1 MSQAAEPM
9 RVVGDITRHH
19 AAVRPDTVA
28 MIYEG
33 RTTTYAA
40 FDRHTS
46 QVANGLIAAGVG
58 PQRRIAYLDKNS
70 DRFFETYLGAAKAN
84 VVLVGVNWR
93 LAPPEIAYIIN
104 DAGAEVLFIGQEF
117 LGILSQMQGQLPK
130 VRQIVVLGGDGGD
143 YPDFDAWRDG
153 QDAADPHVPVASS
166 DIAIQLYTS
175 GTTGHPKG
183 AQITNANVMAG
194 VGYVASGDIGR
205 WGENEVNLVCLPIF
219 HIGGA
224 GWGLNGIF
232 AGGTSVILR
241 EVDPGAIL
249 RVFSSHR
256 VTKAGFVPAVMLMLL
271 NHPDCATADFGP
283 LDLIAYGASP
293 IPLDLLRQ
301 AVATF
306 KCDFIQLYGLSE
318 TTGPALTLQPQDHN
332 PEGGQKMRSAGKPLP
347 GVDLHIVG
355 GDGQDLPPGEVG
367 EIVLRGPVVMAGYW
381 NLPEATAKAIV
392 DGWFHTGDAG
402 YTDADGYLY
411 VHDRVKDMIVTG
423 GENVYPAEVESAM
436 FGHPAIADVA
446 VIGVPDE
453 RWGEAVKAVVV
464 LKPGAAATADE
475 LIAHARQGVAGF
487 KCPKTVD
494 FVDVLPR
501 NPSGKLLK
509 RELRAPYWEG
519 RERQVN

>member
-1 MSQAAEPM
+1 MTQTSPM

-19 AAVRPDTVA
+19 AAVRPETVA
-28 MIYEG
+28 MVYEG

-46 QVANGLIAAGVG
+46 QVANGLIAAGVQ

-104 DAGAEVLFIGQEF
+104 DAGAEVLFIGHEF
-117 LGILSQMQGQLPK
+117 VGMLTQFADQIPK

-143 YPDFDAWRDG
+143 YPDFDAWRDS
-153 QDAADPHVPVASS
+153 QDASDPRVPVAES

-194 VGYVASGDIGR
+194 VGYIAGGDIGR

-232 AGGTSVILR
+232 HGGASVILR

-271 NHPDCATADFGP
+271 NHPDCATTDFGP

-293 IPLDLLRQ
+293 IPLGLLRQ

-318 TTGPALTLQPQDHN
+318 TTGPALTLQPQDHD
-332 PEGGQKMRSAGKPLP
+332 PDGGPKMRSAGKPLP
-347 GVDLHIVG
+347 GVSLRIVG
-355 GDGQDLPPGEVG
+355 GEGQDLPPGEVG

-381 NLPEATAKAIV
+381 NLPDATAKAII
-392 DGWFHTGDAG
+392 DGWFYTGDAG
-402 YTDADGYLY
+402 YTDTDGYLY

-423 GENVYPAEVESAM
+423 GENVYPAEVESAL

-464 LKPGAAATADE
+464 LKPGAAATADD